1 MRYLSL
7 VEIIS
12 LHAKVIAQSGGI
24 LGVRDRGA
32 LESAVAQPEM
42 TFDGDDLY
50 PTIAEKAAALG
61 HSLIQ
66 NRPFLDGNKRVGH
79 AAMEV
84 FLVLNGY
91 KIGAP
96 TDEQE
101 QIILTV
107 ASGGISRAEFGDW
120 LKTKVVESSA
130 RS

>member
-7 VEIIS
+7 DEIII
-12 LHAKVIAQSGGI
+12 LHAKVIARSGGI
-24 LGVRDRGA
+24 LGLRDRAA

-42 TFDGDDLY
+42 TFGGDDLY
-50 PTIAEKAAALG
+50 PTIVKKTAALG

-66 NRPFLDGNKRVGH
+66 NHPFLDGNKRAGH

-91 KIGAP
+91 EINALV
-96 TDEQE
+96 DEQE

-107 ASGGISRAEFGDW
+107 ASGGMTRAEFSDW
-120 LKTKVVESSA
+120 LKTKVVQTSA
-130 RS
+130 RL